1 MPCGGLGRAPGF
13 LRGSAAGFRM
23 SNPRSPNRLGRA
35 GGKSTRWPFSKITG
49 CRRHQATWPKNVS
62 LDLQCWPKNIKCDWN
77 GMKMYEGN
85 VLQHASL
92 ERVLGRHCGA
102 PSYFVHL
109 QFASLVSDHGN
120 GWRGRQMAK
129 PCTHLACLDA
139 SQGLKEFRSCLDQF
153 CQFEANHAHQ

>member
-1 MPCGGLGRAPGF
+1 
-13 LRGSAAGFRM
+13 
-23 SNPRSPNRLGRA
+23 
-35 GGKSTRWPFSKITG
+35 
-49 CRRHQATWPKNVS
+49 
-62 LDLQCWPKNIKCDWN
+62 
-77 GMKMYEGN
+77 MKMYEGN

-120 GWRGRQMAK
+120 GSRGRQMAK

>member
-23 SNPRSPNRLGRA
+23 SNPRSPNRLGR
-35 GGKSTRWPFSKITG
+35 RWEVNSLAVLEDH
-49 CRRHQATWPKNVS
+49 RLQATS
-62 LDLQCWPKNIKCDWN
+62 GDMTQKCFVGSSMLAQKHQMDWN